1 MWLSSYFFKYNINL
15 GQLDHSNHV
24 TNSMFNLI
32 NN

>member
-1 MWLSSYFFKYNINL
+1 MVFALFVNYNINL
-15 GQLDHSNHV
+15 GQLDYSNHV